1 MKKYWIISALLIVS
15 SSDFLSAQ
23 NNDVLGLWI
32 NRDDKDGRQKSVL
45 EIYMKDG
52 MLFGKIIE
60 LLPAATTKV
69 CNNCPGDKAGKSLI
83 QMDIL
88 WNMKPDGK
96 EWSGG
101 QIVDPK
107 NGKVYSCIIG
117 LDSPDRLN
125 VRGYLGFSLL
135 GRTQTWE
142 RKH

>member
-1 MKKYWIISALLIVS
+1 MNKFWILSALLIAF

-23 NNDVLGLWI
+23 NTGVLGQWI
-32 NRDDKDGRQKSVL
+32 NRDDKDGQQKSVL

-60 LLPAATTKV
+60 LLPAATTRV
-69 CNNCPGDKAGKSLI
+69 CNSCPGDKAGKSLI

-117 LDSPDRLN
+117 LDSPERLN
-125 VRGYLGFSLL
+125 VRGYIGFSLL
-135 GRTQTWE
+135 GRTQIWE